1 MPTRS
6 ALTRAAAILAVS
18 LTLAACNAAER
29 DADAVEEAATSAPEA
44 RSPSQ
49 QAFAEANDRM
59 HAAMAD
65 IPADADEAFMRGMLA
80 HHRGAVEMAQVELQH
95 GRDAKARDLA
105 RRIIAAQQAEIEEMD
120 AWLKQRDIG
129 TEAAEVDHAAM
140 GH

>member
-18 LTLAACNAAER
+18 MTLAACNAAER
-29 DADAVEEAATSAPEA
+29 DADAVEKAATSAPEA

-49 QAFAEANDRM
+49 QAFAEVNDRM

-105 RRIIAAQQAEIEEMD
+105 RRIIAAQQAEIEEMA

-129 TEAAEVDHAAM
+129 TEPAEVDHAAM